1 MRNIGGMRRAPLTFA
16 SLLAVAAAQEAP
28 DWSALLTAAPA
39 VVEVPAVVDRFP
51 PDLRPWAEGLT
62 AGLDERDRAA
72 LFADGLR
79 TDDLGRAL
87 AAVTLLHRAGA
98 SLDEASPRALYEE
111 VVACHLI
118 ERIARVASMKGKV
131 ARARTPEWLQKAAAP
146 ARARG
151 AALLARLLRRHGA
164 GRAAALAVSESVEL
178 LLPEGEAAAS
188 IERAARRQAVRRLGS
203 VAARV
208 SDCLDWFD
216 AELRAR
222 DLDAA
227 EAALEAGRAASAP
240 YAFDLRERALERLEA
255 SAVTL
260 AQVRELEAQ
269 AEAGDDGAFLQ
280 LQLASK
286 IGAAD
291 LDQRARALVDAG
303 YEHALPHTIL
313 ALSALLAGRSDEAR
327 SHTERARALP
337 GADAR
342 VGVLLAVLAWPDV
355 QRQLLEAPGEVETE
369 VALERLL
376 TQLDEAVGGDPS
388 PAAAAL
394 RELRSAGWPE
404 ASGKELAVRIAA
416 SFGATESAPTTS
428 QGYSMALAGAL
439 AGMVDGDGDVDAALR
454 FLSLPVGAPLQQR
467 PLLMR
472 QRASVATI
480 AVIWSLL
487 TDADAGLLE
496 RSRALAEQARRDLAA
511 LGDVTWP
518 GYLALLERWVAADD
532 EAEQQAVR
540 EALTALPVSFAQH
553 GAWLPGSAA
562 MVFGAGGVDREGFVN
577 LRAATGRGR
586 DPLALVPLA
595 VAGAVTDPASA
606 RSMLDYLRSSV
617 KDGRARNLLAVA
629 EVAGGASEAVAA
641 ARARSVLASED
652 WSEGE
657 ARELAHGVWMRFQL
671 DWDLGYTRRGP
682 VFTCRLQC
690 EPTLLPKLE
699 VATELR
705 RFARRR

>member
-1 MRNIGGMRRAPLTFA
+1 MRRASLTFS

-28 DWSALLTAAPA
+28 DWSALLEAAPA

-62 AGLDERDRAA
+62 AGLTEEDRVA

-79 TDDLGRAL
+79 TDDLGRAF
-87 AAVTLLHRAGA
+87 AAATLLQRAGA

-118 ERIARVASMKGKV
+118 ERVARVAAMEGKV
-131 ARARTPEWLQKAAAP
+131 ARARTPEWLQKAEAP

-151 AALLARLLRRHGA
+151 AALLVRLLRRHGA
-164 GRAAALAVSESVEL
+164 DRAAALAVCEAVDL
-178 LLPEGEAAAS
+178 LLPEGEAAAP
-188 IERAARRQAVRRLGS
+188 IERAARRQAVRQLGGEG
-203 VAARV
+203 ARI
-208 SDCLDWFD
+208 SDCLDWFS

-222 DLDAA
+222 EFDAA
-227 EAALEAGRAASAP
+227 EAALEAARAASTP
-240 YAFDLRERALERLEA
+240 YAFDRRERALERLEA
-255 SAVTL
+255 SSVTL
-260 AQVRELEAQ
+260 AQVRELAAQ
-269 AEAGDDGAFLQ
+269 AAAGDDSPFLQ

-286 IGAAD
+286 VGAAD
-291 LDQRARALVDAG
+291 LDSRARALVDAG

-313 ALSALLAGRSDEAR
+313 AMSALLAGRREEAR

-342 VGVLLAVLAWPDV
+342 VGVLLAVLAWPQV
-355 QRQLLEAPGEVETE
+355 QRRLLEAPGEVETE
-369 VALERLL
+369 LAVERLL
-376 TQLDEAVGGDPS
+376 GELDEAVAGDPS

-394 RELRSAGWPE
+394 RELRGAGWPE

-416 SFGATESAPTTS
+416 RFGASERAPATS
-428 QGYSMALAGAL
+428 QGYSLALAGVL
-439 AGMVDGDGDVDAALR
+439 AGMVDGAGDVDTALR
-454 FLSLPVGAPLQQR
+454 FLSLPFGAALQQR

-480 AVIWSLL
+480 AVIWGVMTGGNDDLL
-487 TDADAGLLE
+487 A
-496 RSRALAEQARRDLAA
+496 RSRALAVQARRDLAD
-511 LGDVTWP
+511 LGGETYA
-518 GYLALLERWVAADD
+518 GYLGLLERWVAADAA
-532 EAEQQAVR
+532 AEQRAVR
-540 EALTALPVSFAQH
+540 EALAALPVSIVQH

-562 MVFGAGGVDREGFVN
+562 LVFGAGGVDRDGFVN

-586 DPLALVPLA
+586 DPMALVPLA
-595 VAGAVTDPASA
+595 VALAASDHASA

-629 EVAGGASEAVAA
+629 EIAGGAPEAVAA

-652 WSEGE
+652 WSESE

-671 DWDLGYTRRGP
+671 DWDLGYTSRGP